1 MITYND
7 EPIHYCLP
15 IMRRLSEKNVR
26 QRKMWSY
33 VVLFVIKWS
42 IVRFIQL
49 IRHEHY
55 FFEQWWVHFPLH
67 NSYRTPNSV
76 EYFPTVYCNQFWF
89 PTKYIGKVLIPILFY
104 DNLPT
109 KSYMTCLLLS
119 AWTADKHTRRLKKSF
134 QTTNLYVLVSGGV
147 HGSQLIKYREWGLG
161 KAKDI
166 ASYDV

>member
-7 EPIHYCLP
+7 EPIHYCLS

-26 QRKMWSY
+26 QRKIWRN

-55 FFEQWWVHFPLH
+55 FFEQWWVHIPLH

-119 AWTADKHTRRLKKSF
+119 AWTADKHSSPTEKVVSDHKPLCTGLRRS
-134 QTTNLYVLVSGGV
+134 TWESINYVSRMGFGE
-147 HGSQLIKYREWGLG
+147 S
-161 KAKDI
+161 
-166 ASYDV
+166 

>member
-1 MITYND
+1 
-7 EPIHYCLP
+7 
-15 IMRRLSEKNVR
+15 MRRLSEKNVR

-33 VVLFVIKWS
+33 VVLFVLSWS

-55 FFEQWWVHFPLH
+55 FFEQWWVHFPLYNSY

-76 EYFPTVYCNQFWF
+76 EYFLTVYCNQFWF
-89 PTKYIGKVLIPILFY
+89 PTKYIWKVLIPILFY

-119 AWTADKHTRRLKKSF
+119 AWTADKHSSPTERVVSDHKPLCTGLRRS
-134 QTTNLYVLVSGGV
+134 TWESINYVSRMGFGE
-147 HGSQLIKYREWGLG
+147 S
-161 KAKDI
+161 
-166 ASYDV
+166 

>member
-1 MITYND
+1 
-7 EPIHYCLP
+7 
-15 IMRRLSEKNVR
+15 
-26 QRKMWSY
+26 MWSY
-33 VVLFVIKWS
+33 VVLFVLSWS

-67 NSYRTPNSV
+67 NSYRTSNSV
-76 EYFPTVYCNQFWF
+76 EYFLTVYCNQFWF

-109 KSYMTCLLLS
+109 KSYMVATAVATS
-119 AWTADKHTRRLKKSF
+119 AYFYLHEQPTNIARRLKKSF

-147 HGSQLIKYREWGLG
+147 HGSQLITYREWDLG

-166 ASYDV
+166 AGYDV